1 MKLSSKCECQD
12 HMRWKRPKPERVEE
26 AIGPTSYQE
35 KSWSGACG
43 GFDLIPTNGF
53 TGACGASIP
62 HQKPEI
68 INSYGTT
75 GAFGSFPRPGVTGPT
90 GPTEPITEK
99 EIVNEV
105 VNWIQAHKEKAK
117 VDTTID
123 AATISGTT
131 GGWVSVN
138 GWVPLND
145 GYGYIA
151 NFVKVGS
158 K

>member
-12 HMRWKRPKPERVEE
+12 HLRWKRPKPERVEE

-35 KSWSGACG
+35 KSWMGVSGGSGSILTEPCG
-43 GFDLIPTNGF
+43 P
-53 TGACGASIP
+53 TGACGPTKSSIYR
-62 HQKPEI
+62 QKPET

-75 GAFGSFPRPGVTGPT
+75 GTFGSFPRPGVTG
-90 GPTEPITEK
+90 PITEK

-131 GGWVSVN
+131 GGWISVN
-138 GWVPLND
+138 GWAPLND
-145 GYGYIA
+145 GYGYIT
-151 NFVKVGS
+151 NFVKFGS